1 MSGALQQAEAELFG
15 ARLRELRQKHAMTQ
29 DSLASASGMTKAYI
43 SDMERGLTV
52 PSMTIILRLALAIR
66 CKPWHLMRVFDDADL
81 ATLLNQ

>member
-52 PSMTIILRLALAIR
+52 PSMTTILRLALAIR
-66 CKPWHLMRVFDDADL
+66 CKPSHLRRVFDDADL